1 MSEEYF
7 TTDDDLSKFE
17 SSFLGAELRLAPP
30 GGVFNIQHL
39 STLELRGGYYKRT
52 DGLHA
57 YIITLATMFQ

>member
-17 SSFLGAELRLAPP
+17 SNFLGVEVRLAPS
-30 GGVFNIQHL
+30 GSVFKIQHL
-39 STLELRGGYYKRT
+39 ATLELRGGYYKRT

-57 YIITLATMFQ
+57 YIITLAIMLQ